1 MTNLHTMH
9 YSFSLLFWL
18 YKYKINKSG
27 EAPFYARVTVNNKR
41 AEIATGEKISP
52 ERWNTNAGSVKGN
65 WEDTRRINNTLDRI
79 SLKIRG
85 IYHDLFFE
93 NLIINHLNGKLRNLR
108 LH

>member
-1 MTNLHTMH
+1 MH